1 MVMMKNQPF
10 EQKWSQFWSKMG
22 QNLVKKGV
30 FRGFSPLRTR
40 CNFKIFLIPRLGARE
55 LRRAKARHN
64 LKNFLVPSAKPSPFT
79 LPQCRE
85 APLLLSS
92 IYTRRSRKNFYKKS
106 FFVPLHLYGCK
117 KFGMV
122 MIKNDKKTTFWA
134 EMVSIFIKN
143 LPKFDEKGVF

>member
-1 MVMMKNQPF
+1 MKNQPF
-10 EQKWSQFWSKMG
+10 EQKWSQFLSKICP
-22 QNLVKKGV
+22 NLVKKGF

-40 CNFKIFLIPRLGARE
+40 GNFKNFLIARLGARE
-55 LRRAKARHN
+55 LRRAGARQTQ
-64 LKNFLVPSAKPSPFT
+64 KIFLVPSAKPSPFT

-122 MIKNDKKTTFWA
+122 MIKNDEKSTF
-134 EMVSIFIKN
+134 
-143 LPKFDEKGVF
+143 